1 MNELPVKLNQ
11 IILFLFQRE
20 QVLWELR
27 YQILHLKFR
36 NILSNKGIKRKSV
49 SGIRNAVKR
58 ISVGVAS
65 IIIFQIHV
73 RLINALEA
81 AIVIIGTF
89 FYSQIK
95 IKNLEFE
102 EPILEECAEQVEAL

>member
-1 MNELPVKLNQ
+1 MEK
-11 IILFLFQRE
+11 
-20 QVLWELR
+20 VLWELR

-102 EPILEECAEQVEAL
+102 EPILEECAEQVEA

>member
-49 SGIRNAVKR
+49 SGIRYYAVKR

-102 EPILEECAEQVEAL
+102 EPILEECAEQVEA

>member
-102 EPILEECAEQVEAL
+102 EPILEECAEQVEA